1 LLSRWISNVNVF
13 CQRHFVKNKLEC
25 LTFKCILSMGLK
37 LRGRR
42 RAYSSNLTTSILLG
56 QKGLLRTN
64 ALAYFVVQ
72 SVTKIVK

>member
-1 LLSRWISNVNVF
+1 
-13 CQRHFVKNKLEC
+13 
-25 LTFKCILSMGLK
+25 MGLK